1 MKTMTKQKPDPR
13 QDDAPVE
20 GNARMTVNVAVILL
34 VLFGIQIA
42 TVVIGVASHLTL
54 HVVVGLLVVPPLL
67 VKMAS
72 VSWRFIRY
80 YRHDQAYRRKGPP
93 PLVLRVLSPVLLV
106 VTLVLFVSGIVL
118 LLAPRAFGGPHGTM
132 FYIHDYSFY
141 VWMLLLLAHLA
152 GHARDLRHLAV
163 RDWARRTRAAVPG
176 AMLRQAIV
184 LASLAVGL
192 ALALALVGQVGTFQ
206 NTPRHPPAIAHQ
218 SHPARA

>member
-67 VKMAS
+67 VKVAS

-80 YRHDQAYRRKGPP
+80 YQHDQAYRRQGPP

-106 VTLVLFVSGIVL
+106 ITLVLFVSGIVL

-132 FYIHDYSFY
+132 FYIHDFSFY